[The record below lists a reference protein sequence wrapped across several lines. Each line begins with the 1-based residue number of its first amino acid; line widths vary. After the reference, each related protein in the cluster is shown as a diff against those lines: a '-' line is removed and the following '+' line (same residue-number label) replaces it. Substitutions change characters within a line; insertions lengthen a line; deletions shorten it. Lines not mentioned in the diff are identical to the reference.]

1 MQNAFVK
8 IEDPHFL
15 YETEINLFK
24 KLFVVLM
31 NKSWVFLVEAVQ

>member
-8 IEDPHFL
+8 IEVPHFL

-24 KLFVVLM
+24 ELVVVFL
-31 NKSWVFLVEAVQ
+31 NKSWVFLVEAV